1 VLVTTVH
8 FYCKRKTWL
17 SNAAARDVRPE
28 HRFMKLLTVHYKYVE
43 SSDQSVDY
51 ELTMHTLN
59 DLIAPPVMT
68 PLEICLP
75 DVK

>member
-1 VLVTTVH
+1 
-8 FYCKRKTWL
+8 
-17 SNAAARDVRPE
+17 
-28 HRFMKLLTVHYKYVE
+28 MKLLTVHYKYVE

-75 DVK
+75 TVEEFPAVWHRSRVLAIRRSARTT